1 MSGAVGWKGR
11 TLTVRYTLSLSFFPS
26 MSSHHLHKTPRR
38 AVQGLAWKQHRTLS
52 SCCLEVL
59 VTWHDDRGEEPAV
72 TCRPSGPMT
81 RLHTVEI
88 FLLVIPYIHFYSSR
102 LYTITMRLPGR
113 PQNDWDDVRN
123 HPCILSSFP
132 CMRLWFQADSLWCRQ
147 ILLLFLICYDK
158 WIYNGRR
165 TALSELHVLLKPLN
179 VVSYRLSPWRSMR
192 RPQGDDR
199 IRRRN
204 VHSLLS
210 FMLHLLCRRLERLM
224 VDRYIQSI
232 HSSFSLHFCSQTLKW
247 RWRSVD
253 GYWLYTVAIRFS
265 FPMLQ
270 DGKVENRCW
279 GACETRRKVG
289 HLNDTVEIMVECCP
303 SPSFTV
309 GQLFT
314 TFSTC
319 HVHPRAARFRSFF
332 GPSAASSCV
341 DETYIIKDKRTR
353 TCP

>member
-1 MSGAVGWKGR
+1 VLERVTATSLINVHPSQHDRFTGR
-11 TLTVRYTLSLSFFPS
+11 
-26 MSSHHLHKTPRR
+26 
-38 AVQGLAWKQHRTLS
+38 
-52 SCCLEVL
+52 
-59 VTWHDDRGEEPAV
+59 
-72 TCRPSGPMT
+72 
-81 RLHTVEI
+81 
-88 FLLVIPYIHFYSSR
+88 
-102 LYTITMRLPGR
+102 
-113 PQNDWDDVRN
+113 
-123 HPCILSSFP
+123 
-132 CMRLWFQADSLWCRQ
+132 WFQADSLWCRQ

-270 DGKVENRCW
+270 DGKVENLNGILSYVHLKLFQAVERCVMKVQDYNYIFYYEDVAGCWAPLCRQHSFQVITLLFTAFHPWSFGIQELFIQFFTCILGDLLFFVSPVTLYLW
-279 GACETRRKVG
+279 G
-289 HLNDTVEIMVECCP
+289 
-303 SPSFTV
+303 SFTIS
-309 GQLFT
+309 LFT
-314 TFSTC
+314 FLFYKRC
-319 HVHPRAARFRSFF
+319 HE
-332 GPSAASSCV
+332 GLNGE
-341 DETYIIKDKRTR
+341 DL
-353 TCP
+353 